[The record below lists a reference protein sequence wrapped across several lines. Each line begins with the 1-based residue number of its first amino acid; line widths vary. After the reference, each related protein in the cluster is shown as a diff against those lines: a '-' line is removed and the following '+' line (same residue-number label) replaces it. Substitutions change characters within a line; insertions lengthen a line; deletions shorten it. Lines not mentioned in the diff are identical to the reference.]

1 LKINPTFEIGIN
13 VIHNVGDAIMKG
25 FTNKRLARE
34 KLLTGIF
41 ERFEKVNGPVKDFCE
56 KEGIPVS
63 VFSSKVHQSYV
74 LL

>member
-13 VIHNVGDAIMKG
+13 VIHNVCDAVMKG

-34 KLLTGIF
+34 KLLAGIF

-63 VFSSKVHQSYV
+63 VFYYWKDRFHQE
-74 LL
+74 